1 MRIFYY
7 KDHIGNFGDDLNE
20 WLWKEVHPEL
30 PDDAN
35 DDRLLIGIGT
45 IIGLPL
51 PEGKWR
57 KMVVGSGVGYLNVPK
72 LDDSWEFLAVRG
84 PLTAKAL
91 GLPPE
96 AAVTDGA
103 ALLRTLPRYARN
115 EKARKGIIFMP
126 HLSSMGSN
134 WEKVCEKAGIEY
146 VSPQWDSKLILEKI
160 QSAELVLA
168 DAMHAAITA
177 DVLRV
182 PWVPLA
188 ISSNINSFKWVDW
201 CQSLKLPYKPKYL
214 PSSSV
219 TEFFGNLSIRY
230 LSKPY
235 RAPMS
240 VIETISKHPD
250 QVEEIVLEH
259 FKKRYRGGAFFRF
272 KENLHHNYVTR
283 ALRLI
288 QRTALRKPW
297 WFIDK
302 LMIDNAARKLRRA
315 AEGPSYLSDEKVLDD
330 AILRLQAALKKLS

>member
-20 WLWKEVHPEL
+20 WLWKEVEPGL
-30 PDDAN
+30 PDDA
-35 DDRLLIGIGT
+35 DDGKLLVGIGT

-51 PEGKWR
+51 PPGNWR
-57 KMVVGSGVGYLNVPK
+57 KLVVGSGIGYLNVPK

-103 ALLRTLPRYARN
+103 ALLRTLPRYAKN
-115 EKARKGIIFMP
+115 EKTRKGVIFMP

-146 VSPQWDSKLILEKI
+146 VSPQQDSKLILEKI

-177 DVLRV
+177 DALRV

-188 ISSNINSFKWVDW
+188 ISNNINTFKWVDW
-201 CQSLKLPYKPKYL
+201 CLSLKLPYKPTYM

-219 TEFFGNLSIRY
+219 TEFLGNLSIRY

-240 VIETISKHPD
+240 VVNTISTRPD
-250 QVEEIVLEH
+250 QAEAVLLEH
-259 FKKRYRGGAFFRF
+259 YKKRYGGGAFFRF

-297 WFIDK
+297 AFVDRM
-302 LMIDNAARKLRRA
+302 MIAHAAKKLRKA

-330 AILRLQAALKKLS
+330 AILRLQAILKQLV